1 MTRGSEG
8 RPNQLSQ
15 AQPQKPPV
23 VVLPAFLELSFTI
36 AKILVVIVGIVIV
49 VVSVLA
55 GVSAWTVAL
64 RGAIAILS
72 LGFVLWLINWYFA
85 HNILE
90 KELEDL
96 EKSMKEETGFSTV
109 ERHA

>member
-1 MTRGSEG
+1 MTKETADKV
-8 RPNQLSQ
+8 NQPAQ
-15 AQPQKPPV
+15 APSKKAPAT
-23 VVLPAFLELSFTI
+23 VLPAFLELTFTV
-36 AKILVVIVGIVIV
+36 AKTLVVIVGAATV

-55 GVSAWTVAL
+55 GASVWTVAL
-64 RGAIAILS
+64 RGAIAVLS
-72 LGFVLWLINWYFA
+72 FGFLMWLINWLFA

-96 EKSMKEETGFSTV
+96 EKSMAEDPTFSTV